1 VSFSRWKSNLF
12 LKWGKLWK
20 NEKVCTNNN
29 ASLHPIYEES
39 GKIEHPEY
47 RRGVVK
53 DYSAGGLR
61 IVTEKPL
68 SKCSVVLIEIPLET
82 EAQELKIIQIHGVV
96 RWTQECSGRQTM
108 GIELFE
114 FKESGDEDFVK
125 WMSRL

>member
-1 VSFSRWKSNLF
+1 M
-12 LKWGKLWK
+12 
-20 NEKVCTNNN
+20 NEQLRN
-29 ASLHPIYEES
+29 LHPILRRIGENRTS
-39 GKIEHPEY
+39 GISAWS
-47 RRGVVK
+47 RK

-68 SKCSVVLIEIPLET
+68 SKGSVVVIEIPLET

-96 RWTQECSGRQTM
+96 SWTQDCSGRQTM

>member
-1 VSFSRWKSNLF
+1 MEERRKYGRTATQAFIRF
-12 LKWGKLWK
+12 
-20 NEKVCTNNN
+20 
-29 ASLHPIYEES
+29 YEES
-39 GKIEHPEY
+39 GNIEHPEY

-68 SKCSVVLIEIPLET
+68 SKGSVVVIEIPLET
-82 EAQELKIIQIHGVV
+82 ETQELKIIQIHGVV
-96 RWTQECSGRQTM
+96 RWVQEWAGRHAM

-114 FKESGDEDFVK
+114 FKESGDEDFIK